1 MIHIHVKYISFASIC
16 FIRPHL
22 MNMYELSLYFIF
34 RINESFYIRFV
45 SKQDALYFIGSKVED
60 RNILIESGSIRIGK
74 NWKSIGNQHNCHQL
88 RNDLSNI
95 LDRIFGLIVDD
106 KFTTESKYF

>member
-1 MIHIHVKYISFASIC
+1 MLSTYHLHQFA

-22 MNMYELSLYFIF
+22 MNMYESSLYFIF

-60 RNILIESGSIRIGK
+60 RNIVIESGSIRIGK
-74 NWKSIGNQHNCHQL
+74 NWKSIGNQHNCH
-88 RNDLSNI
+88 LSKIIFKWVQNFWPNRQEI
-95 LDRIFGLIVDD
+95 LHR
-106 KFTTESKYF
+106 